1 MNNYFEV
8 LHDLTKTD
16 EETLYVFDSNY
27 LAYAMQSI
35 KYSDRYFAAMREVK
49 DRMYIPYIVYMET
62 VLNLK
67 KHMQNTEHLLR
78 NINCLI
84 LSIEEANMLFDTETT
99 ELSDFLRKKIES
111 KIDTSALNSM
121 KGNINYKGV
130 DGFKSLIDEKVC
142 EIAEAIKDEI
152 MSVNEALKKE
162 IEEVSKK
169 LQAAKKTYSEQ
180 DFQEKKESNLQ
191 ELNKILSNDKIV
203 GKEYTQEYIN
213 TKSKIISEQIKKGL
227 LPGSKDAGKDDGE
240 NRLFGGLEYNKSY
253 GDAILWHDMID
264 FVKQNKC
271 KNVVIVSD
279 DVKTDWSES
288 KGSSRLRDDLVL
300 FFIQQ
305 TSKSIRRMKSSE
317 FIKLTLGIGDNEVN
331 EISDEILYFES
342 PEEMTTLDTMVI
354 SIERLLLW
362 TLIKGGANHYIC
374 RIENNRVP
382 YIKNVAFYQKYPVSK
397 ITHIVKVK
405 EIIPFDIDQDMYK
418 IVFEDEIR
426 SMEPPIPL
434 GEEKNALQESRFV
447 ELSVLENVSNIDEIL
462 FHQLKHD
469 HHDKLG

>member
-1 MNNYFEV
+1 MNNYLEA

-35 KYSDRYFAAMREVK
+35 KYSDRYFEAMDEVK
-49 DRMYIPYIVYMET
+49 ERMYIPYIVYMET

-67 KHMQNTEHLLR
+67 NYMQNTEHLLR
-78 NINCLI
+78 NINGLI
-84 LSIEEANMLFDTETT
+84 LSIEETNMLFNTETT
-99 ELSDFLRKKIES
+99 ELSDFLRNKIES
-111 KIDTSALNSM
+111 KIDKKALDLM

-130 DGFKSLIDEKVC
+130 DGFKSLIDEKVH
-142 EIAEAIKDEI
+142 EIAKALKDEI
-152 MSVNEALKKE
+152 MSVNTALGRK
-162 IEEVSKK
+162 IEKVSET
-169 LQAAKKTYSEQ
+169 LEDEKKTYCEE
-180 DFQEKKESNLQ
+180 DFQKKEKSNLRK
-191 ELNKILSNDKIV
+191 LNEILSNGKIV
-203 GKEYTQEYIN
+203 GEEYTQEYIN
-213 TKSKIISEQIKKGL
+213 TKSEIISEQIGKGL
-227 LPGSKDAGKDDGE
+227 VPGSKDAGKDNGGT
-240 NRLFGGLEYNKSY
+240 RKFGGLEYNKSY

-264 FVKQNKC
+264 FVKQDKC

-288 KGSSRLRDDLVL
+288 KGSSRLRDNLVI

-317 FIKLTLGIGDNEVN
+317 FIKSILKLGDNEVD
-331 EISDEILYFES
+331 EISEEILYFES

-362 TLIKGGANHYIC
+362 TLIKGGASYYIC
-374 RIENNRVP
+374 QIENNRVP

-397 ITHIVKVK
+397 ITHIGKVK
-405 EIIPFDIDQDMYK
+405 GIIPVDIDQDMYK

-426 SMEPPIPL
+426 RLDTPIPL

-447 ELSVLENVSNIDEIL
+447 ELSVLENASNIDEIL
-462 FHQLKHD
+462 FHQLKYD